1 MSTILDKIVAQTS
14 EDLIKSKKEISFNDL
29 HSLEGFEK
37 KRINFKSALQKKDE
51 VSILAEVKK
60 GSPSKGVIRKD
71 FDPLDIALRYEEGG
85 ASAISVLTDK
95 PFFMGDLEYLNAI
108 SKRVQLP
115 LLRKDFIIDPF
126 QIKEA
131 RAYGADAVLII
142 VAITDG
148 SQLNELLAA
157 AKEFELS
164 ALVECYDQT
173 DFDRLDFSQV
183 EILGVN
189 NRDLKNFEVDVHRGI
204 KILQQAPEE
213 TILVSESGLSS
224 GKDMA
229 LLRKEGI
236 HSALI
241 GEYFMRQNDPGDA
254 VRELI
259 ESGNEVFEKNLI
271 NE

>member
-1 MSTILDKIVAQTS
+1 MATILEKIVAQTS
-14 EDLIKSKKEISFNDL
+14 EDLIKRKSEISFNEL

-37 KRINFKSALQKKDE
+37 KRIDFKSALQKE
-51 VSILAEVKK
+51 NQISVIAEVKK
-60 GSPSKGVIRKD
+60 GSPSKGVIREN

-95 PFFMGDLEYLNAI
+95 PFFMGDLEYLNTI

-131 RAYGADAVLII
+131 RAFGADAVLII

-148 SQLNELLAA
+148 SQLSELLAV

-173 DFDRLDFSQV
+173 DFNRLDFNEV

-204 KILQQAPEE
+204 KILKQAPKG
-213 TILVSESGLSS
+213 TVLVSESGISS
-224 GKDMA
+224 GNDMA
-229 LLRKEGI
+229 LLIKEGI
-236 HSALI
+236 HSVLI
-241 GEYFMRQNDPGDA
+241 GEHFMRQDDPGMA
-254 VRELI
+254 VKELI
-259 ESGNEVFEKNLI
+259 ESGEMIFNENTV
-271 NE
+271 

>member
-14 EDLIKSKKEISFNDL
+14 EDLIKRKKEISFNDL
-29 HSLEGFEK
+29 HSLEMFEK
-37 KRINFKSALQKKDE
+37 ERIDFKIALQKKDE
-51 VSILAEVKK
+51 VSIIAEVKK

-71 FDPLDIALRYEEGG
+71 FDPVDIALRYEEGG

-157 AKEFELS
+157 AKEYELS
-164 ALVECYDQT
+164 ALVECYDQA
-173 DFDRLDFSQV
+173 DFDRLDFNQV

-204 KILQQAPEE
+204 SILQQAPEE

-241 GEYFMRQNDPGDA
+241 GEHFMRQNDTGEA
-254 VRELI
+254 LKRLL
-259 ESGNEVFEKNLI
+259 ESGQQKFE
-271 NE
+271 EEYS

>member
-14 EDLIKSKKEISFNDL
+14 EDLIKRKREISFNDL
-29 HSLEGFEK
+29 HSLQGFEK
-37 KRINFKSALQKKDE
+37 RRIDFKSALRKEND
-51 VSILAEVKK
+51 VSVIAEVKK
-60 GSPSKGVIRKD
+60 GSPSKGVIRED
-71 FDPLDIALRYEEGG
+71 FDPVDIALRYEEGG

-95 PFFMGDLEYLNAI
+95 PFFMGDLEYLNSI
-108 SKRVQLP
+108 SQRVQLP
-115 LLRKDFIIDPF
+115 LLRKDFIVDPF

-148 SQLNELLAA
+148 NQLNELIVA

-173 DFDRLDFSQV
+173 DFDRLDFDQID
-183 EILGVN
+183 ILGVN

-204 KILQQAPEE
+204 SILKQAPPE
-213 TILVSESGLSS
+213 TVLVSESGISS
-224 GKDMA
+224 GNDMA
-229 LLRKEGI
+229 LLMGKGI
-236 HSALI
+236 DSVLI
-241 GEYFMRQNDPGDA
+241 GEHFMRQDNPGMA
-254 VRELI
+254 VKSLMD
-259 ESGNEVFEKNLI
+259 SGKQAFEKNLI